1 MERVTIG
8 GGSGDQGNPAKN
20 AKEGA
25 ADELGG
31 KDTLKGFEEGLEA
44 VKRSSS

>member
-8 GGSGDQGNPAKN
+8 GEGVENRNDGK
-20 AKEGA
+20 KEGEL
-25 ADELGG
+25 DGLGG